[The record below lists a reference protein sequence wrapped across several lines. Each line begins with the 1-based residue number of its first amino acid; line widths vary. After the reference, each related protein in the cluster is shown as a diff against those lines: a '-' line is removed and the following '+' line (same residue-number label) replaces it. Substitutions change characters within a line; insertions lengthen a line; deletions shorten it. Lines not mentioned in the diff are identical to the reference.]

1 MCRIIEAVTIAM
13 VISAS
18 AIAQSPSPS
27 PSPSA
32 TPAATVSPAKSTTPS
47 PSPTVS
53 PTSRELIDSLG
64 QNDLQA
70 AITVLKNN
78 FTNPAALNEPE
89 LSRATLQGLLDRL
102 PHGVM
107 LLPGRETAAAG
118 PPAHCYGEIFE
129 GHVGYLRPG
138 SLNSANLKES
148 DKKLEEFTS
157 KKVDAVIID
166 LRASAS
172 GDFSTAADLAARFCP
187 KGKLLFTLRKPA
199 ARQDRSFNSDRDPS
213 FQGLM
218 TVLADGETAGAAE
231 PVAAALR
238 FYDKALIIGET
249 TAGQAVEYSDLPLPS
264 GKILRV
270 AVTEAVSPDG
280 QMLFP
285 GGINSDL
292 PVEMSMVEKRQIF
305 QASSDKGMSSF
316 VYEAERPHL
325 NEAALIAGTNPELD
339 AVEAVRRNRG
349 RDRLPARDPVLQRAL
364 DLVTSLK
371 IYQKR

>member
-1 MCRIIEAVTIAM
+1 VQT
-13 VISAS
+13 
-18 AIAQSPSPS
+18 
-27 PSPSA
+27 
-32 TPAATVSPAKSTTPS
+32 
-47 PSPTVS
+47 
-53 PTSRELIDSLG
+53 
-64 QNDLQA
+64 DLQA
-70 AITVLKNN
+70 AITVLRNN
-78 FTNPAALNEPE
+78 FTNPGALTESE
-89 LSRATLQGLLDRL
+89 LGRATLQGLLDRL

-107 LLPGRETAAAG
+107 LLPGPETPATE
-118 PPAHCYGEIFE
+118 PPVRCYGEIFE

-138 SLNSANLKES
+138 SLNGANLKES

-157 KKVDAVIID
+157 KKIDALIID

-199 ARQDRSFNSDRDPS
+199 ARQDRSFNSDRNPA

-231 PVAAALR
+231 SIAAALR
-238 FYDKALIIGET
+238 FYDKALVIGEA
-249 TAGQAVEYSDLPLPS
+249 TAGRAVEYSDLPLPS

-280 QMLFP
+280 QTLFP
-285 GGINSDL
+285 GGVNPDL
-292 PVEMSMVEKRQIF
+292 PVDMSMVEKRQIF
-305 QASSDKGMSSF
+305 QTSVDKGMSPF
-316 VYEAERPHL
+316 VYETERPHL

-339 AVEAVRRNRG
+339 AAEAVRRSHG
-349 RDRLPARDPVLQRAL
+349 REKLPARDPVLQRAL
-364 DLVTSLK
+364 DLVTSLE